1 MGRKKSINSR
11 NKVIGIR
18 ITDEKFE
25 QLKSLPPELK
35 DEFNKSLRMAIEE
48 LLNQINEEENNSH
61 EINVD
66 EKKCK

>member
-1 MGRKKSINSR
+1 MGRKNSTNSR

-35 DEFNKSLRMAIEE
+35 DEFNKSLRMAVGE
-48 LLNQINEEENNSH
+48 LLNQINVDANNNT

-66 EKKCK
+66 EKKV